1 MPDWFWKVM
10 LVVFALH
17 CLVFTILALK
27 RRRLASALA
36 AGAFLL
42 LFLAISVRLWL
53 PESEILGI
61 KASWFLRIPAWV
73 LAIAGIAIGWR
84 QRRRKRAS
92 IEEKGFN

>member
-36 AGAFLL
+36 AGAFFL

-53 PESEILGI
+53 PESQIMGI
-61 KASWFLRIPAWV
+61 KASWYLRIPAWG
-73 LAIAGIAIGWR
+73 LAIAGLTVGWR
-84 QRRRKRAS
+84 QRRR
-92 IEEKGFN
+92 EKGLN